1 MHAAPGQTDPKVKSY
16 DFNLIEKT
24 TIHSSYC
31 SFVMHQEICIFYAP
45 IGDSHKLLVFWS
57 TRWSQKDAKFTIH
70 TVIAGVSEISIFW
83 EVFRFI
89 KKYLTSGAESYIGE
103 LKSQFSMLNLTSLMG
118 NGFYWQFFWSTVFIQ
133 WNCSLSQLLLVVSEN
148 LQTYMK

>member
-1 MHAAPGQTDPKVKSY
+1 
-16 DFNLIEKT
+16 
-24 TIHSSYC
+24 
-31 SFVMHQEICIFYAP
+31 MHQGVCIFYAP
-45 IGDSHKLLVFWS
+45 IGDSQKLLVFWS

-118 NGFYWQFFWSTVFIQ
+118 NGFYWQFFWSTVF
-133 WNCSLSQLLLVVSEN
+133 SSYSMKLLAIPIIISSVRESSN
-148 LQTYMK
+148 LYEITNQSTITRKERVFKLLEVCFSWFAA